1 MDTTENKSVNK
12 RLFLDLNS
20 MDVTQE
26 GVKNFY
32 WPIHPHEVN
41 KIYVI
46 LIRRLVGII
55 RSAMKENVAGIDA
68 AIILYFHFAH
78 EAICAHQATILIQRA
93 KRDGYEIIASATNR
107 LISAFLE
114 GQIPAL
120 PARVFDNLR
129 NGPPSAKWR
138 RLPFRLARDFWMSLR
153 EGIRRRLFF
162 PSRYKQCIITTIVDR
177 LAVAQSKVT
186 HHKIFF
192 RRFNTW
198 FKKPQPQKTPR
209 SDFKEIQQRLLDS
222 MQNTLLES
230 SDGFSPLV
238 NQYMS
243 LWLDEAFQWVGC
255 YLEQLLAKPHR
266 IPKYLWTHTSGD
278 IWSRILARCVRK
290 HGGKVTRFSH
300 GSGAAY
306 FQEPHEQACNEFED
320 CDVFVAL
327 SKKQAL
333 SFDTAFTGKDLVQQA
348 PPSFIAITQQRTIFS
363 RKKITAKKKNN
374 RLKVMYIATVYT
386 NEHVYTSSN
395 GLMSGITLLDWEA
408 RLISK
413 LKNWNFTVMLKPHP
427 ADELAITTPK
437 NLEKLHGSVIV
448 NGLLE
453 DVLGKADIVLFDYPS
468 STVFVDLLLTD
479 IPIVYLDFD
488 ISRFNSDARQ
498 LLHRRMPIVK
508 GWYDAQNRAQL
519 DWTELHNAILK
530 STEYKDSSFAEI
542 YWASSHAPENF
553 RVT

>member
-1 MDTTENKSVNK
+1 MENKSLKNT
-12 RLFLDLNS
+12 LFLDINN
-20 MDVTQE
+20 VEITQE
-26 GVKNFY
+26 GVGDFY
-32 WPIHPHEVN
+32 WPIHPHEIN
-41 KIYVI
+41 KIYVK
-46 LIRRLVGII
+46 LIRRLVEVI
-55 RSAMKENVAGIDA
+55 RSAMQENVAGIDA

-78 EAICAHQATILIQRA
+78 EAICAHQASILIQRA
-93 KRDGYEIIASATNR
+93 KHDEYEVVVSGANR
-107 LISAFLE
+107 LISAFLQGE
-114 GQIPAL
+114 IPAL
-120 PARVFDNLR
+120 PARIFDNLR
-129 NGPPSAKWR
+129 SGPPSAKWW
-138 RLPFRLARDFWMSLR
+138 RLPFRLVRDLLMSLR
-153 EGIRRRLFF
+153 EGIKRWLFF
-162 PSRYKQCIITTIVDR
+162 SNRYQKCIITTIVDK
-177 LAVAQSKVT
+177 LAVAQSQATPNKV
-186 HHKIFF
+186 FF

-198 FKKPQPQKTPR
+198 FRKPEPQKTSHP
-209 SDFKEIQQRLLDS
+209 DFKEIKQRLLQG
-222 MQNTLLES
+222 MQQTLSES
-230 SDGFSPLV
+230 PDGLFPHIS
-238 NQYMS
+238 QYMS
-243 LWLDEAFQWVGC
+243 LWLDEAFQWIGC

-278 IWSRILARCVRK
+278 MWSRILARGVRK
-290 HGGKVTRFSH
+290 NGGEVTRFSH
-300 GSGAAY
+300 GAGAAY

-348 PPSFIAITQQRTIFS
+348 PPYFIAITQQRTIFS

-374 RLKVMYIATVYT
+374 RLNVMYIATVYT

-453 DVLGKADIVLFDYPS
+453 DVLGQADIVLFDYPS

-479 IPIVYLDFD
+479 IPIVYLDFE

-498 LLHRRMPIVK
+498 LLHGRMPIVK

-542 YWASSHAPENF
+542 YWASCHAPENS
-553 RVT
+553 RIT